1 MEGSKIMGILDD
13 VTHAGDEPEVSG
25 NVVEEPRF
33 LTITEEENATIKEWL
48 NAALDEE
55 KEVVV
60 DGNVTKTFYSH
71 ARVPVRTIFQ
81 DVRQKIKEAD
91 NREGNV
97 FITKYYTTLIS
108 SSEAAD
114 YLNDIC
120 LSDGSEDAA
129 PNTYFAMVL
138 DGNLNSSIFP
148 ANTFEKNSGYFV
160 VPDPKNETIS
170 HSGDEDLLLLCFSL
184 T

>member
-1 MEGSKIMGILDD
+1 MGILDD
-13 VTHAGDEPEVSG
+13 VTHAGDEPEISG
-25 NVVEEPRF
+25 NTFEEPRF
-33 LTITEEENATIKEWL
+33 LNITEEENVIIKEWL
-48 NAALDEE
+48 NSALDEE

-60 DGNVTKTFYSH
+60 EGNVTKTFYSH

-81 DVRQKIKEAD
+81 DIRQKVKEAAGI
-91 NREGNV
+91 EGNV

-120 LSDGSEDAA
+120 LSDGSEDDA
-129 PNTYFAMVL
+129 PSTYFAMVL

-170 HSGDEDLLLLCFSL
+170 HSGSEDLLLLCFSL